1 MQLDPIHVIFPISRA
16 RMAHIQK
23 LQAEGVAPE
32 GLKSF
37 KTKIRL
43 PDGSMFDQQGSLDF
57 MSNNIDP
64 QTDSLMLRAIFN
76 NPEQSEA
83 RLILIPGQYVPV
95 YLIAGKQTAA
105 LLIPQ
110 QALLRTQSGTH
121 VLVVG
126 ADDKVESRPVTI
138 TVSYQ
143 DNYVVSAGL
152 KKGERVIV
160 EGLQTALPGH
170 PVEVVTGKSNTP
182 PTSKPQK

>member
-1 MQLDPIHVIFPISRA
+1 M
-16 RMAHIQK
+16 
-23 LQAEGVAPE
+23 
-32 GLKSF
+32 
-37 KTKIRL
+37 
-43 PDGSMFDQQGSLDF
+43 
-57 MSNNIDP
+57 
-64 QTDSLMLRAIFN
+64 
-76 NPEQSEA
+76 
-83 RLILIPGQYVPV
+83 PGQYVPV
-95 YLIAGKQTAA
+95 YLIAGEQTAA

-170 PVEVVTGKSNTP
+170 SVEVVAKKTNVS
-182 PTSKPQK
+182 PTSAAHH